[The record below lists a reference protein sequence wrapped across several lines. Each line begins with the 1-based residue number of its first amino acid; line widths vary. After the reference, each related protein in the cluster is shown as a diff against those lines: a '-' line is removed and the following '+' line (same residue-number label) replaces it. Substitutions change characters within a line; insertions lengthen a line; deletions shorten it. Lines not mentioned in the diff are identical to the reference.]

1 MKKLVFIFCF
11 IFAFGFSSNAQS
23 NTFAKS
29 SMVVIVNQ
37 AKTTFTKGTS
47 YKDWLNAQMGST
59 VPNAQEEKILKEVY
73 GFLTAGSNSET
84 IFKNSEGTSLTELA
98 KVKNVAVFTQSTAQR
113 GLWMFLVRLI
123 IEILIEVV
131 AP

>member
-1 MKKLVFIFCF
+1 MKKLFYL
-11 IFAFGFSSNAQS
+11 FAAILFGLSATAQN

-29 SMVVIVNQ
+29 SMVVIVSQ

-47 YKDWLNAQMGST
+47 YKDWLNAQVGNT
-59 VPNAQEEKILKEVY
+59 VPNAQEEKLLKEVY
-73 GFLTAGSNSET
+73 GFLTAGSNSEA
-84 IFKNSEGTSLTELA
+84 IFKNSEGTSLTELS
-98 KVKNVAVFTQSTAQR
+98 KVKNGAVFAQATAQR